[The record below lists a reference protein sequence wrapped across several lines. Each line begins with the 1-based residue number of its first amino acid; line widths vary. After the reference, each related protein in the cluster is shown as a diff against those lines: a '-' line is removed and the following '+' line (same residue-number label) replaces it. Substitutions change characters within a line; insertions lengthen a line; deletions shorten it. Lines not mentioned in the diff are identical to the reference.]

1 MQGARW
7 LQKPVVTT
15 RLVPEDPISELD
27 IDPKRPLVYVMAHES
42 HSDLLAL
49 HEACLNSGLPSP
61 LEPLEVKGEKVSRVV
76 WLNGATPLFGTR
88 KKADFMARFEKLL
101 GLHRTYDDLDAQ
113 VVPVSLFWGRD
124 PGKEESVSA
133 TLLNR
138 EHPTWL
144 RKFFI
149 LMMLGRDSFIRFSRP
164 VSLRYMADNHGTDE
178 GIAQKLAR
186 VARVHFGRQRT
197 VATGPRLPDRQALF
211 ASLLASKG
219 LQQAVADEAKSKG
232 ISEEKAREKAT
243 EYLEEIAAD
252 YSSNLIRI
260 GERILSWLWNK
271 IYNGINVRG
280 AEQVRQLSQDGHEI
294 VFVPCHR
301 SHMDYLLL
309 SYIIY
314 QQGMVPPHIAAG
326 VNLNFWPAGPIFRQG
341 GAFFIRRSFR
351 GNKLYA
357 DVFREYLHQ
366 LFARGYSIEYFCE
379 GGRSRT
385 GRLLPPKTG
394 MIAMTIQTVL
404 RGIERPVTLVPI
416 YLGYDHV
423 MEVSTYHKELKGKK
437 KEKEGLGQVL
447 SAIKKL
453 RNYGEG
459 YVNFGQPITVHQFL
473 NDKVP
478 NWREDTQDDPEQR
491 QPWLTPA
498 VNELANQLMCN
509 INDAA
514 AVSSV
519 TLTATTLL
527 ATPQHALPRATLEQQ
542 LDFYLKLLQAVPY
555 TPYTT
560 LTEGDGKQVLQTVL
574 DLEKFQ
580 LSQDDLGEIVSIA
593 DHQAVTMTYYR
604 NNILHLMILPSLL
617 ASLVV
622 KSAKPS
628 RKQLIEDAH
637 KLYPLLQ
644 AELFMGLDGELDEYL
659 HALINELLNHGHL
672 LEDDHGQL
680 TIVESRRNSLMQ
692 LAAICQETLQRYAI
706 LLARLQA
713 EPHIERGSLE
723 KEATKLAERLCKLH
737 GTSAPEFFDKKVF
750 NTLTLR
756 LKEMGCIGD
765 TPDTDLIKEL
775 AQLVLTQ
782 LPVSMRASISQ
793 AG

>member
-1 MQGARW
+1 MKGARW
-7 LQKPVVTT
+7 LQKPVVNS
-15 RLVPEDPISELD
+15 RLVPEDPIAELD
-27 IDPKRPLVYVMAHES
+27 IDTDRPLVYVMSHES

-49 HEACLNSGLPSP
+49 HEACLNANLPSP
-61 LEPLEVKGEKVSRVV
+61 LKPLQIKGQSVSRVV
-76 WLNGATPLFGTR
+76 WLNGATPLFGKA
-88 KKADFMARFEKLL
+88 KKADFLARFEKLL
-101 GLHRTYDDLDAQ
+101 SLHQQHDDLDVQ
-113 VVPVSLFWGRD
+113 VVPVSLMWGRD

-133 TLLNR
+133 TLLNK
-138 EHPTWL
+138 EQPTWL

-149 LMMLGRDSFIRFSRP
+149 LMMLGRDTFIRFSRP
-164 VSLRYMADNHGTDE
+164 VSLRYMADKHGTDDS
-178 GIAQKLAR
+178 IAQKLAR

-197 VATGPRLPDRQALF
+197 VATGPRLPDRDALF
-211 ASLLASKG
+211 RSLLASKG
-219 LQQAVADEAKSKG
+219 LDEAIREEAKSKN
-232 ISEEKAREKAT
+232 ISEEKARERAL

-260 GERILSWLWNK
+260 GERLLSWIWNK

-326 VNLNFWPAGPIFRQG
+326 VNLNFWPAGPIFRHG
-341 GAFFIRRSFR
+341 GAFFIRRSFK

-357 DVFREYLHQ
+357 EVFREYLHQ

-423 MEVSTYHKELKGKK
+423 MEVATYHKELKGKK
-437 KEKEGLGQVL
+437 KEKEGMLQVL

-478 NWREDTQDDPEQR
+478 NWRQDTQADPDQR
-491 QPWLTPA
+491 QPWLTPV
-498 VNELANQLMCN
+498 VNELAGQLMCN

-514 AVSSV
+514 AVSAV

-527 ATPQHALPRATLEQQ
+527 ATPQHAMARATLEKQ

-560 LTEGDGKQVLQTVL
+560 LTDGDGKSILKTVL

-580 LSQDDLGEIVSIA
+580 LSQDELGEIVSIA
-593 DHQAVTMTYYR
+593 DNQAITMTYYR
-604 NNILHLMILPSLL
+604 NNILHLMILPSLI
-617 ASLVV
+617 ASLAL
-622 KSAKPS
+622 KSDHLS
-628 RKQLIEDAH
+628 RNQLIDQASE
-637 KLYPLLQ
+637 LYPLLQ
-644 AELFMGLDGELDEYL
+644 AELFMGLDGELEEYL
-659 HALINELLNHGHL
+659 QAVINELINNGHL
-672 LEDDHGQL
+672 EEHGDHL
-680 TIVESRRNSLMQ
+680 RVVESHRNALMQ
-692 LAAICQETLQRYAI
+692 LGAISQETLQRYAI
-706 LLARLQA
+706 LLSRLQA
-713 EPHIERGSLE
+713 EPQIERGALE
-723 KEATKLAERLCKLH
+723 KESTKLAERLCKLH

-765 TPDTDLIKEL
+765 KPDTDKIKAL
-775 AQLVLTQ
+775 AQLVLKQ

-793 AG
+793 VG